1 MRVLPP
7 TWNDS
12 SPRVRFTIGLRAY
25 AADIVRADADRIP
38 GTGRRWQDW
47 WELLQRQAEVFPG
60 LTPPSFPRFSRQL
73 LIGRSPVL
81 SPVVFPIIRWS
92 RSIVMILLVEDDG
105 ALRELAVIML
115 QDAGYQ
121 VVEAKDAETALE
133 IVQSSKPRIDLL
145 LTDVIMPGKTGVE
158 LREHMQTIYPNLRS
172 LFMSGYAGDLIAL
185 RGGVMPEAAFL
196 EKPFTRSALLM
207 KVYSALHSD
216 PAKLQPQADQL
227 DPYPAQSRTG

>member
-1 MRVLPP
+1 M
-7 TWNDS
+7 
-12 SPRVRFTIGLRAY
+12 
-25 AADIVRADADRIP
+25 
-38 GTGRRWQDW
+38 
-47 WELLQRQAEVFPG
+47 
-60 LTPPSFPRFSRQL
+60 
-73 LIGRSPVL
+73 

-158 LREHMQTIYPNLRS
+158 LLEQAQLVHPSLRS
-172 LFMSGYAGDLIAL
+172 LFMSGYAGDMVAL
-185 RGGVMPEAAFL
+185 RGGLMPEAAFL
-196 EKPFTRSALLM
+196 EKPFTRSALLT
-207 KVYSALHSD
+207 KVYSALHSE
-216 PAKLQPQADQL
+216 PAKLQPQSDHL
-227 DPYPAQSRTG
+227 DTPPTSSRAGWSPAPKRRLVEETAATYPVAGGVTFGGI